1 MPSIFDI
8 SVSALFSNQAALN
21 TTSHNIANATTEGF
35 SRQRVS
41 HTPQSA
47 EFIGGNYFGNGVEV
61 GQVIRLFD
69 QTHQLEIQSATA
81 NFRSLEAYLAE
92 AGRVD
97 GLLADSQNGL
107 DVALQ
112 SFFTALQGVVNDP
125 SSIAA
130 REVFFG
136 EAKSLDNRFASIHN
150 QLESQASQVN
160 SKIDSIAEEISGLGQ
175 SIASFNRE
183 IVNASGNPPPD
194 LLDQRDLAVVRLS
207 ELISVQTIAQ
217 ADGSLTVFIG
227 SGQSLV
233 IGNTSSNLVA
243 STSSSDPRAKVL
255 SLQSGNS
262 SLDITQN
269 LDGGELG
276 GLLKVVDEIIN
287 PALNTLGRVAVA
299 VADSF
304 NRQSQLGLDLNGNLG
319 GNFFTDIND
328 ATLSADRVI
337 VNSNNTGTASLSINI
352 DVPSQLGDA
361 NYTLFMQG
369 GNYQLVDQETNVIVA
384 TFAPPAGVPANVAI
398 AGTGISIDFLSG
410 AGANGDSFNIQP
422 VRNFSRNFGV
432 VISNAEQIATASP
445 IRSERA
451 ASNIGSGIIQGVSV
465 SDTSTTQFTGVPGDL
480 NPPISIVFDSP
491 PGVAGEFS
499 IFDISAGV
507 PVLIAGGISGYV
519 ANQDNDMLALAGA
532 PFNAYGYEIKMAG
545 DPQPGD
551 SFDFTFNNNG
561 AGNNENVALL
571 GELQQ
576 LAVLDNGKSNFQQAF
591 SRIIARVGI
600 NTQTA
605 QIQSDAAEG
614 ILFQS
619 KNRRESLSGVN
630 LDEEAANLIK
640 FQQAYEASAQIIN
653 VARTLFQTILDSV
666 R

>member
-1 MPSIFDI
+1 MPSLFDI
-8 SVSALFSNQAALN
+8 SVSALFANQAALN

-41 HTPQSA
+41 QLPQSP
-47 EFIGGNYFGNGVEV
+47 EFITGNYFGSGVEI

-81 NFRSLEAYLAE
+81 NFQSLEAYLAE

-112 SFFTALQGVVNDP
+112 SFFTALQSVVNDP
-125 SSIAA
+125 SSVGT

-136 EAKSLDNRFASIHN
+136 QASSLVNRFSSIHN
-150 QLESQASQVN
+150 QLESQAAHINLTIESV
-160 SKIDSIAEEISGLGQ
+160 AEEISGLGQ
-175 SIASFNRE
+175 SIARLNSE
-183 IVNASGNPPPD
+183 IVSAPGNPSPD

-233 IGNTSSNLVA
+233 IGNASSNLVA
-243 STSSSDPRAKVL
+243 SNSSSDPRTKVL

-262 SLDITQN
+262 SIDITQN
-269 LDGGELG
+269 LDGGQLG

-287 PALNTLGRVAVA
+287 PAFNTLGRVAVA

-304 NRQSQLGLDLNGNLG
+304 NQQSRLGLDLNGNLG
-319 GNFFTDIND
+319 SNFFTDIND
-328 ATLSADRVI
+328 VALSADRVI
-337 VNSNNTGTASLSINI
+337 ASSNNTGTVGLSINI
-352 DVPSQLGDA
+352 DDASQLRDS
-361 NYTLFMQG
+361 NYTLFLQG
-369 GNYQLVDQETNVIVA
+369 GNYQLVDQETNAIVA
-384 TFAPPAGVPANVAI
+384 TFAPPGGVPANVVI

-410 AGANGDSFNIQP
+410 AGVNGDVFNIQP
-422 VRNFSRNFGV
+422 VRNFSRDFAV
-432 VISNAEQIATASP
+432 TISNAEQIATASP
-445 IRSERA
+445 IRSQRDA
-451 ASNIGSGIIQGVSV
+451 TNIGSGTIQGVSI
-465 SDTSTTQFTGVPGDL
+465 SDTSTTQFTGVANDL

-499 IFDISAGV
+499 IFDISGAV

-532 PFNAYGYEIKMAG
+532 PFSAFGYEITMAG
-545 DPQPGD
+545 DPQAGD
-551 SFDFTFNNNG
+551 SFNFTYNNNG
-561 AGNNENVALL
+561 TGNNENAALL
-571 GELQQ
+571 GGLQQ
-576 LAVLDNGKSNFQQAF
+576 LGVLDNGTSNFQQAF
-591 SRIIARVGI
+591 SRIIGRVGV

-605 QIQSDAAEG
+605 QIQRDAAEG

-619 KNRRESLSGVN
+619 KQRRESLSGVN

-640 FQQAYEASAQIIN
+640 FQQAYEASAQIIS
-653 VARTLFQTILDSV
+653 VARTLFQTVLDSV